1 MDPRTVQALARVEAA
16 LTRLGRDTLLRA
28 LRPGL
33 NGDEVDRRLRS
44 IDLPDHPLVRS
55 LYGWH
60 DGVDSDGASIG
71 DLAVFPGFY
80 PLPLDDAIRN
90 YEAVPPDHRWSP
102 GWLPVFAD
110 GGGDFYVV
118 GLGAGAGGVVRR
130 FRIEE
135 SEHPAEFRDLADM
148 VDTLAA
154 ALERGIVF
162 VDGDGYLEM
171 DDHTFAALARQLNP
185 TIPWWAG
192 P

>member
-1 MDPRTVQALARVEAA
+1 MVPSLARIEDA

-33 NGDEVDRRLRS
+33 SWDEVDGRLRGAG
-44 IDLPDHPLVRS
+44 LPRHPQVRQ
-55 LYGWH
+55 LYAWH
-60 DGVDSDGASIG
+60 DGVGGEGGTIG
-71 DLAVFPGFY
+71 DLALFPGFY
-80 PLPLDDAIRN
+80 PLSLDDAILS
-90 YEAVPPDHRWSP
+90 YEAFRPDPRWRV
-102 GWLPVFAD
+102 GWLPLFAD

-118 GLGAGAGGVVRR
+118 DLGAGADGVVRR

-135 SEHPAEFRDLADM
+135 SQHPAEFRDLADM

-162 VDGDGYLEM
+162 VDGDGHLEM